1 MKYREKSVAQLE
13 SELFANISII
23 NKIYARYQ
31 KGQLNSDFFQ
41 KSFKNSVYELL
52 KIKIALKEKNILLSN
67 LIKNN
72 EYMGEYNQ
80 AMLVIDRVSELNLA
94 KTSYKSGLDSDNRYS
109 QILKNSLLHLPGLT
123 SEITSLFITL
133 MDAIKL
139 EISVGGS
146 YILNLFQEL
155 IKQTRTFPGLKN
167 LSQKITKI
175 YNHVT
180 KNLETLKK
188 NQDYQEKVVNHLYE
202 IFQEFQHL
210 ISLKI

>member
-1 MKYREKSVAQLE
+1 MKYREKSVSQLE

-23 NKIYARYQ
+23 NKIYVRYQ

-41 KSFKNSVYELL
+41 KSFKNAVYELL

-67 LIKNN
+67 LIKDNN
-72 EYMGEYNQ
+72 YMEEYNQ
-80 AMLVIDRVSELNLA
+80 AMLVVDRVSELNLA
-94 KTSYKSGLDSDNRYS
+94 KTSYKSGLDVDNRYS

-175 YNHVT
+175 YNHVK